1 MCYHDAIKD
10 HLRPI
15 CSLNDDSDLSELLF
29 SGDGLWTDSHAA
41 TKYSLEV
48 SCQASEVGIVTDPY
62 LDFSDSQRD
71 KAVFVINWTHSISN
85 LLN

>member
-15 CSLNDDSDLSELLF
+15 CSLYDDSDLSELLF

-41 TKYSLEV
+41 TIYSLEV
-48 SCQASEVGIVTDPY
+48 SC
-62 LDFSDSQRD
+62 
-71 KAVFVINWTHSISN
+71 
-85 LLN
+85 